1 MQIQT
6 TSDVCESRANP
17 MFRVPDGSQILIVCE
32 DSSAEP
38 LMAVLRKAGIAWKTA
53 NSMTAGCEL
62 ARSGRFQA
70 IVSAP
75 LLGDGSWS
83 RLTDIANHY
92 DLGFEV
98 VLLVRHFDLA
108 EWAEALKD
116 GVFDVLDALS
126 DMPRAAEI
134 LKRALW
140 AAYLRG
146 AGPRPEAAGSRKV
159 A

>member
-1 MQIQT
+1 MPIQT
-6 TSDVCESRANP
+6 TSNVCETRTALT
-17 MFRVPDGSQILIVCE
+17 FGVPDGSQILIVCE
-32 DSSAEP
+32 DSIAEP
-38 LMAVLRKAGIAWKTA
+38 LKAVLRKAGIAFKTA

-62 ARSGRFQA
+62 ARSGRFQVV
-70 IVSAP
+70 VSAP
-75 LLGDGSWS
+75 LLSDGSWR
-83 RLTDIANHY
+83 RLTDIANHC

-98 VLLVRHFDLA
+98 VLLARRFDLA

-116 GVFDVLDALS
+116 GAFDVLDALS
-126 DMPRAAEI
+126 DVPRAAEV

-146 AGPRPEAAGSRKV
+146 AGPHPDVASSRRV

>member
-1 MQIQT
+1 MPIQT
-6 TSDVCESRANP
+6 TSNVCETRTDP
-17 MFRVPDGSQILIVCE
+17 VFRVPDGSQILIVCE

-38 LMAVLRKAGIAWKTA
+38 LKAVLRQAGIALRTA

-62 ARSGRFQA
+62 ARAGRFQVV
-70 IVSAP
+70 VSAP
-75 LLGDGSWS
+75 LLSDGSWN

-116 GVFDVLDALS
+116 GAFDVLDVLS
-126 DMPRAAEI
+126 DVPRAAEV

-146 AGPRPEAAGSRKV
+146 AGPRPEVTGSRKV